1 MLGLALLLGA
11 AACTPAK
18 PPVAIGPL
26 DTAPNRSSISG
37 LQVKLTRVALVKP
50 GTAIASRAG
59 TDDLYVTTQDGV
71 VRALHATAPPA
82 GDGAPTLTPVD
93 PPVLDIT
100 SLTDG
105 GGERGLLG
113 LAFGPTAGTDQKL
126 YVYYTAHDG
135 RITVDEYAMRGDV
148 ADPTTRRNVVSL
160 PHDRGNH
167 NGGQTVFGP
176 DGFLYLGIG
185 DGGGGGDPDHNGQN
199 PHTAYGKILRIDPA
213 HPADGRPYGIPA
225 GNPFADGRDGAPEV
239 WAYGLRNPWRF
250 SFDIRNGD
258 LWIGDVGQDRIEE
271 VDLLPA
277 TAGRDAGRNANLGWN
292 QMEGSE
298 PFEDGSPPP
307 GAIGPITQLTHDD
320 GACSVIGGFVSH
332 GPDVALEG
340 VYVYADLC
348 AGEIRGLLARDG
360 RKLDDRTL
368 GASLPSGSISSFG
381 QAHDGRLYV
390 LSLSGEVFRIDTA

>member
-1 MLGLALLLGA
+1 MVA
-11 AACTPAK
+11 AAAGCSSAK
-18 PPVAIGPL
+18 PPVVTGPL
-26 DTAPNRSSISG
+26 DTAPNRSSVSG

-50 GTAIASRAG
+50 VTAMASRAG
-59 TDDLYVTTQDGV
+59 TDDLYVATQGGV
-71 VRALHATAPPA
+71 VRALHATPPA
-82 GDGAPTLTPVD
+82 TAGAAPAFTMVD
-93 PPVLDIT
+93 TPVLDIT
-100 SLTDG
+100 TLTDG

-126 YVYYTAHDG
+126 FVYYTGLDG
-135 RITVDEYAMRGDV
+135 RVTVDEYAMRGEV
-148 ADPTTRRNVVSL
+148 ADPASRRNLVSL
-160 PHDRGNH
+160 THDRANH
-167 NGGQTVFGP
+167 NGGQLTFGP
-176 DGFLYLGIG
+176 DGFLYLGVG

-199 PHTAYGKILRIDPA
+199 PRTPYGKILRIDPA

-250 SFDIRNGD
+250 SFDTRSGD

-277 TAGRDAGRNANLGWN
+277 TAGRDAGRGANLGWN

-298 PFEDGSPPP
+298 PFEDGSLPA
-307 GAIGPITQLTHDD
+307 GAIGPITELTHDD

-360 RKLDDRTL
+360 RKLDDRPL